1 MPAVSPAQPES
12 YPGEQEGTDQESWAR
27 GETSMSW
34 TGQYRFLF
42 FKRYFLMRAIFK
54 VFIEFVTII
63 LLFYTLFFLA
73 ERHVGSWF
81 SDQGLNLHSLHW
93 TVKSSQLDC

>member
-12 YPGEQEGTDQESWAR
+12 HPGEQEGTDQESWAR

-42 FKRYFLMRAIFK
+42 FKRYFLMWAIFK

-63 LLFYTLFFLA
+63 LLFYTLFFWL
-73 ERHVGSWF
+73 RGIWDLGSLTR
-81 SDQGLNLHSLHW
+81 DQTCTPCIGR
-93 TVKSSQLDC
+93 